1 MVIFRCTQKLAKRFK
16 IEIEKDL
23 PESSTNTLGD
33 WYFNY
38 FTFERKYYL
47 LGMSEKSLLP
57 VVIPAKEIRDFP
69 ERFCVA
75 LRELLE
81 VLGIDDSLIARE
93 LVEMRSVCYGKTNS
107 RTVLGCQN
115 DCIRMVRY
123 MMRDDPPCSLLEQSL
138 KLSRIPFK
146 TVGYKNPRELTSDF
160 FSLCM

>member
-1 MVIFRCTQKLAKRFK
+1 MVIFRFTQKLAKRFK
-16 IEIEKDL
+16 MEIEKDL
-23 PESSTNTLGD
+23 PENSTNMLGD

-38 FTFERKYYL
+38 FTFERKYFL
-47 LGMSEKSLLP
+47 LGISEKSLLP
-57 VVIPAKEIRDFP
+57 VVIPAREIGDFP

-81 VLGIDDSLIARE
+81 VLGIDDKLIDRE
-93 LVEMRSVCYGKTNS
+93 LMEMRDVHYGKTNS
-107 RTVLGCQN
+107 RNVLGCQN

-146 TVGYKNPRELTSDF
+146 TVGYKNPVELTSNIF
-160 FSLCM
+160 NL

>member
-23 PESSTNTLGD
+23 PERSSTNMLGD

-47 LGMSEKSLLP
+47 LGISEKSLLP
-57 VVIPAKEIRDFP
+57 VVIPAREIRDFP

-81 VLGIDDSLIARE
+81 VLEIDDGLIACE
-93 LVEMRSVCYGKTNS
+93 LADMRIVHYGKTQS
-107 RTVLGCQN
+107 KTVLGCQN
-115 DCIRMVRY
+115 DCIRIVRY
-123 MMRDDPPCSLLEQSL
+123 MMRDDPLSSLLEQSL

-146 TVGYKNPRELTSDF
+146 TVGYKNTGELTSDIF
-160 FSLCM
+160 NL